1 MCDHAHPRALPAVP
15 GDGSHPS
22 WALPARVHEGL
33 GYPASHCLTAYKVM
47 PWPGHEQQLKTPA
60 SSTCAE
66 TVLRHGGD
74 LLTPHPPYKGE
85 GRAGARL
92 TAEKPPHPNPLP
104 PTGGEG
110 VKRAWGKI
118 GEMGAQACLRRDA
131 SHPSG
136 RRERDR

>member
-1 MCDHAHPRALPAVP
+1 MCDRAHPRALPAVP

-22 WALPARVHEGL
+22 WALSSRVHEGL
-33 GYPASHCLTAYKVM
+33 GYPASHCRTAYKVM

-85 GRAGARL
+85 GRARAVLELPSPPIASRWVPLSRFKAR
-92 TAEKPPHPNPLP
+92 A
-104 PTGGEG
+104 
-110 VKRAWGKI
+110 
-118 GEMGAQACLRRDA
+118 
-131 SHPSG
+131 
-136 RRERDR
+136 REDN

>member
-1 MCDHAHPRALPAVP
+1 MCDRAHPRAIPAVP

-22 WALPARVHEGL
+22 WALPSRVHEGL
-33 GYPASHCLTAYKVM
+33 GYPASHCRTAYKVM

-85 GRAGARL
+85 GRPRTVLERPSPPIVARWV
-92 TAEKPPHPNPLP
+92 PLSRF
-104 PTGGEG
+104 
-110 VKRAWGKI
+110 KA
-118 GEMGAQACLRRDA
+118 
-131 SHPSG
+131 
-136 RRERDR
+136 RERE

>member
-1 MCDHAHPRALPAVP
+1 MCDRAHPRALPAVP

-22 WALPARVHEGL
+22 WALSSRVHEGL
-33 GYPASHCLTAYKVM
+33 GYPASHCRTAYKVM

-85 GRAGARL
+85 GLPRPVLEIPSPPIAARWVPLPLQSAGEGFKRARL
-92 TAEKPPHPNPLP
+92 NGSKIRAPVTALQP
-104 PTGGEG
+104 
-110 VKRAWGKI
+110 W
-118 GEMGAQACLRRDA
+118 
-131 SHPSG
+131 
-136 RRERDR
+136 